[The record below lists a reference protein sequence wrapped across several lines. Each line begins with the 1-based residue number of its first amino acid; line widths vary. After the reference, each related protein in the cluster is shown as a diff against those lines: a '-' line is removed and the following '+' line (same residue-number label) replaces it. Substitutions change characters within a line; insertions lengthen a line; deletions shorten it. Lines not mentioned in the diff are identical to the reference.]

1 MDEKILFVDD
11 EENIL
16 HAYKLSLRKKFKVV
30 TANSGP
36 EGLEKLEAEGPFAVI
51 VSDMKM
57 PGMDGI
63 EVLPRAADI
72 APDTVRM
79 MLTGFAELQTAVEAV
94 NSGKIFRFLTKP
106 CPADE
111 IAAALGD
118 GVAQYRLIT
127 AERELLEDTLN
138 GSIKVLTEIL
148 SLVNPA
154 TFGRAQRVEEIV
166 LHLAAKLKL
175 DDVWQYEI
183 AAMLSQ
189 IGCITLDQSILEKI
203 YAGRELDEDEQAMV
217 DRHPG
222 IGRQLIEHIPR
233 LEAVAGMV
241 EKQSM
246 RYADFGEPTPIGE
259 MACEDLGA
267 QILNVAVNF
276 DRLTTGGSTAE
287 QAMAAMSLKKK
298 LYNQDV
304 VSALR
309 DIDDQFAA
317 MNIKEVMVRDMKL
330 DMIVN
335 DDVKACNGMLLVTKG
350 QPVTRAVLERLK
362 QYADNSIGVEEPVC
376 VLVPK
381 YADEPALV

>member
-1 MDEKILFVDD
+1 MKDDKILFVDD

-63 EVLPRAADI
+63 EVLSRAADI

-111 IAAALGD
+111 IA
-118 GVAQYRLIT
+118 

-189 IGCITLDQSILEKI
+189 IGCITLDQSTLEKI

-259 MACEDLGA
+259 MTCEDLGA